1 MTHVVTD
8 KYSCVGVSV
17 CGVVGG
23 EGGGVF
29 TDTHTK
35 CASLNDACGYG
46 QIQLRV
52 WVCGWWGGLLTH
64 TLSVAV

>member
-35 CASLNDACGYG
+35 CASLNDACSYG
-46 QIQLRV
+46 QIQLPCCV
-52 WVCGWWGGLLTH
+52 PVKFLHCTKLLRD
-64 TLSVAV
+64 VNF